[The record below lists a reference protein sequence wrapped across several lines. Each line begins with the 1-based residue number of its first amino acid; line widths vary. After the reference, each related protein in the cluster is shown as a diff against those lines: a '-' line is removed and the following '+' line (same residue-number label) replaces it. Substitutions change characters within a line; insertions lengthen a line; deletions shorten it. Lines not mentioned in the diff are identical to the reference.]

1 MKIRNGAQLIGYPK
15 SVSKLRLFVFLST
28 FSTLLL
34 IHPQTSFAA
43 ISCNEIT
50 QHKGGIQ
57 GYLTSI
63 FNDIMPTNQKVGS
76 TRFGIMYCANT
87 EAAGHS
93 KRKCKKQELQK
104 TSVHVINKREGED
117 QMTRIRVLSGKNKG
131 ACFITKNDTVFVCQ
145 KCNSKENRQCKRRA
159 SSDDSSSTVYG
170 TNIDKR
176 DFDFTSKP
184 DLKLTCSHL
193 KKLDGYLM
201 IESTPIAKAS
211 ARKNPSPTH
220 DRIEVV
226 IHAETKSVVLLRFY
240 QGKQLMKVYRFFL
253 GEYADIGGIR
263 RPTATRVRSI
273 NPSSTTNKEDDYIAE
288 TITFILKDKRKGTY
302 HWYEDLQNDPL
313 IVDHRSVFNVSE

>member
-1 MKIRNGAQLIGYPK
+1 MKIRNESPPIGYPK
-15 SVSKLRLFVFLST
+15 SVTKLRLFVLLST
-28 FSTLLL
+28 FSTLVL
-34 IHPQTSFAA
+34 IHPQKSFAA
-43 ISCNEIT
+43 TSCNEIA
-50 QHKGGIQ
+50 QHKGGIE

-63 FNDIMPTNQKVGS
+63 FDDIMPTNQKEGS
-76 TRFGIMYCANT
+76 TRFGIMYCATT
-87 EAAGHS
+87 EAAGPS
-93 KRKCKKQELQK
+93 KRKCKKREQQK

-226 IHAETKSVVLLRFY
+226 IHA
-240 QGKQLMKVYRFFL
+240 
-253 GEYADIGGIR
+253 
-263 RPTATRVRSI
+263 
-273 NPSSTTNKEDDYIAE
+273 
-288 TITFILKDKRKGTY
+288 
-302 HWYEDLQNDPL
+302 
-313 IVDHRSVFNVSE
+313 